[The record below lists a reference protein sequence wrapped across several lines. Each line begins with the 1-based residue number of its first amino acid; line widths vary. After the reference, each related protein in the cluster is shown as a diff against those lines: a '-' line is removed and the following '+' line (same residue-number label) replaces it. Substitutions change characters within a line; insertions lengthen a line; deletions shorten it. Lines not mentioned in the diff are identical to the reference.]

1 MGLMCAHAS
10 LNTVSGLSS
19 LSTISICLTATS
31 KKTKTKRHQ
40 PQSHITLKTGTTDI
54 YNNM

>member
-31 KKTKTKRHQ
+31 KTKQKQKDTNR
-40 PQSHITLKTGTTDI
+40 SHT
-54 YNNM
+54 